1 MTVSLQ
7 LKMSKSQ
14 LVYTAVLNT
23 QIYDAEKFVELM
35 ECSFDIL

>member
-1 MTVSLQ
+1 
-7 LKMSKSQ
+7 MSESQ

-35 ECSFDIL
+35 EFSFNIHQRIP